1 MIMQKKYSIEVDCAN
16 CAAAVERKLAELEGI
31 EKVSISYMAQKMIVD
46 YAEGVDEKG
55 KLREMLK
62 VARKIEPDFEIED

>member
-1 MIMQKKYSIEVDCAN
+1 M
-16 CAAAVERKLAELEGI
+16 
-31 EKVSISYMAQKMIVD
+31 ISYMAQKMIVD

-55 KLREMLK
+55 KLKEMLK

>member
-1 MIMQKKYSIEVDCAN
+1 MQKKYSIEVDCAN

-31 EKVSISYMAQKMIVD
+31 EKVSISFMAQKMIVD

-55 KLREMLK
+55 KLKEMLK

>member
-1 MIMQKKYSIEVDCAN
+1 MQKKYSIEVDCAN
-16 CAAAVERKLAELEGI
+16 CAAAVERKLAELEGV

-46 YAEGVDEKG
+46 YADGVDEKG
-55 KLREMLK
+55 KLKEMLK

>member
-1 MIMQKKYSIEVDCAN
+1 MQKKYSIEVDCAN

-55 KLREMLK
+55 KRKEMLK

>member
-1 MIMQKKYSIEVDCAN
+1 MQKKYSIEVDCAN
-16 CAAAVERKLAELEGI
+16 CAAAVERKLSELEGV
-31 EKVSISYMAQKMIVD
+31 EKVSISFMAQKMIVD
-46 YAEGVDEKG
+46 FAEGVDEKS